1 MANAEVT
8 FERSLYIGNSFAG
21 ILYGA
26 HHYSYLTAA
35 SGLTA
40 SHAPAGLQL
49 WMYFQSVWSLF
60 KSRSSHYKTRRFY
73 VIYGGILLILL
84 TFSILSNALF
94 GQEAWIEHRAEMDPA
109 EFLAENTS
117 LWYNTLG
124 SAADITVNFM
134 GDGLLVYRCYMIWG
148 SRLWVVAFPFIIYL
162 ASTAM
167 AISTVVEGAL
177 PGASIFV
184 GRSIDFGIAWVSLT
198 VGLNVIV
205 TVLIST
211 RLLMMRNVARSVLS
225 PDMAKMYTSIM
236 AILVESALPFS
247 VLGIGFVVTY
257 AKSSPTEFAFACVWG
272 TFCVSPYSR
281 PSSLPP
287 PSEAS
292 VPLPLNPISVSGSR
306 VSAAYHPAC
315 GNGRRLVKRDRR
327 ADDEPSEPR
336 DAYLRT
342 LHTQG
347 RQRSRADPKLRR
359 ASSSNYTA
367 GTSTLYPWSKNSNKS
382 EKSLASD
389 VELAEV

>member
-21 ILYGA
+21 ILY
-26 HHYSYLTAA
+26 
-35 SGLTA
+35 
-40 SHAPAGLQL
+40 GLQL

-84 TFSILSNALF
+84 TFSVISNALF

-109 EFLAENTS
+109 IFLAENTS

-167 AISTVVEGAL
+167 AIITVVEGAL

-272 TFCVSPYSR
+272 TFCAVSPQLIILRVAMGAGWSKETVAQVTNPASR
-281 PSSLPP
+281 GTLIFAHSTRKGA
-287 PSEAS
+287 SEVAQTQ
-292 VPLPLNPISVSGSR
+292 NSG
-306 VSAAYHPAC
+306 AP
-315 GNGRRLVKRDRR
+315 
-327 ADDEPSEPR
+327 
-336 DAYLRT
+336 
-342 LHTQG
+342 
-347 RQRSRADPKLRR
+347 
-359 ASSSNYTA
+359 SSSNYTA

-389 VELAEV
+389 VELSEV